1 MELEEFISVT
11 LNQIISGVKASK
23 NVEENKDLIFPQVFD
38 MSDHAP
44 KGKYFIAKGSR
55 KPVQMVSFDV
65 AVTTEE
71 SKEKKEGIGVKVL
84 GIDLGSQGKEGTQG
98 TSVSR
103 IKFEVPITFP

>member
-23 NVEENKDLIFPQVFD
+23 DVEENKDLISPQVFD
-38 MSDHAP
+38 RSDHAP
-44 KGKYFIAKGSR
+44 KGKYFISQINH

-71 SKEKKEGIGVKVL
+71 GKERKEGIGVMVL
-84 GIDLGSQGKEGTQG
+84 GIGLGSQGKEIAQG
-98 TSVSR
+98 TNVSR